1 MNIEIRNFG
10 KIKEANI
17 VCSGLTLLTGNNDSG
32 KSTVG
37 KLLFSVIETL
47 SVYKS
52 YSEKKSDALISKQLG
67 NFLYSTKMLD
77 YISSHV
83 KKSDKDQF
91 SKISA
96 LFQEILENFDKY
108 KDKIHTF
115 LNNEKEYREIINHV
129 DDYNKIRKLFD
140 NSISK
145 FYITLQDVLLSEF
158 KKQFNKEN
166 SLIKINNGK
175 NLITIDFN
183 NEGTLSDKE
192 FDLDYLTNKFFNKV
206 FFIETPWILE
216 HYKIFKETTTY
227 MDYATEIP
235 TIGKKR
241 EENYNFTSLHTKEMA
256 INIENCLKKN
266 ELVDNEI
273 EMQKI
278 INNISE
284 TVKGSFVYSKE
295 SELLKFVRNDKS
307 FDVSNIASGIKSF
320 GLMDTILKAGVL
332 DNRSLLILDEPEAHL
347 HPVWQ
352 VKYAEIVVQLV
363 LHGINVVVASHSEIF
378 VDALRQS
385 CVKYD
390 IWNTEKV
397 NAYYAIDA
405 TQTGVSTTIQN
416 VKNIDEKENIIYK
429 SFYESNKMIDNINM

>member
-47 SVYKS
+47 SIYKS
-52 YSEKKSDALISKQLG
+52 YGEKKLESLRYKQMD
-67 NFLYSTKMLD
+67 NFVYSTKIFE
-77 YISSHV
+77 YISYAKRNEKDEEKRRV
-83 KKSDKDQF
+83 YRSDVNQ
-91 SKISA
+91 
-96 LFQEILENFDKY
+96 ILENFGKY
-108 KDKIHTF
+108 KDDIFSF
-115 LNNEKEYREIINHV
+115 LNNEEEYKKINLYV
-129 DDYNKIRKLFD
+129 DKYNDAKNMF
-140 NSISK
+140 SSSAYK

-158 KKQFNKEN
+158 KKQFNKED
-166 SLIKINNGK
+166 SLIKINNGRNLLTINFNSEDFLLK
-175 NLITIDFN
+175 NDV
-183 NEGTLSDKE
+183 
-192 FDLDYLTNKFFNKV
+192 DLDYLANKFFNKV

-216 HYKIFKETTTY
+216 HYKVFKKTRTY

-235 TIGKKR
+235 KIGEKR

-266 ELVDNEI
+266 EVFENEL
-273 EMQKI
+273 EMHKI
-278 INNISE
+278 IKNISE
-284 TVKGSFVYSKE
+284 IVKGNFVYSKE
-295 SELLKFVRNDKS
+295 SELLKFVRNDKN
-307 FDVSNIASGIKSF
+307 FDISNIASGIKSF

-378 VDALRQS
+378 VDALRQA
-385 CVKYD
+385 CVKND

-397 NAYYAIDA
+397 NAYYAVDA
-405 TQTGVSTTIQN
+405 NQSGTMEIQN
-416 VKNIDEKENIIYK
+416 VKDIDEKENIIYR
-429 SFYESNKMIDNINM
+429 SFYESNKLIDEIE